1 MDCFTLM
8 ENNIF
13 DFNHDLVFSLNGVFF
28 SMKPVK
34 GGTFWMGAQNT
45 DPAGRNY
52 DKDAQKEEYDVHQCT
67 VSDFYMGE
75 TLVTQA
81 LWELFDKYWGTYY
94 GKGDN
99 YPVFNVSWSEARS
112 FIRRLN
118 DALKD
123 QRCEFKFRLPKEA
136 EWEFAARGG
145 MESHGYKYAGG
156 DDIDEVGWYENGDWM
171 HPVKGKKPNELG
183 LYDMSGNVWEWCE
196 DVFWTVR
203 KGEKVQPK
211 QAKPGVLFRV
221 RRGGSFNSP
230 PVSCRVSS
238 RMGFHPGHKTYGIG
252 FRLLLYK
259 PFTSSNF
266 AP

>member
-45 DPAGRNY
+45 DPAGSNY
-52 DKDAQKEEYDVHQCT
+52 DKDAQKEECDVHQCT

-81 LWELFDKYWGTYY
+81 LWKLFDKYWGTYY

-145 MESHGYKYAGG
+145 MKSHGYKYAGG
-156 DDIDEVGWYENGDWM
+156 DDINEVGWYENGDWM

-183 LYDMSGNVWEWCE
+183 LYDMSGNVWEFCE
-196 DVFWTVR
+196 DWYR
-203 KGEKVQPK
+203 KTPTS
-211 QAKPGVLFRV
+211 KPSGNFHVM
-221 RRGGSFNSP
+221 RGGSYDCDARYS
-230 PVSCRVSS
+230 RVTNRFMYDQRRR
-238 RMGFHPGHKTYGIG
+238 RMEVG
-252 FRLLLYK
+252 FRLVMEMR
-259 PFTSSNF
+259 
-266 AP
+266 